1 VLPTKAER
9 HGPERQGP
17 ERQGPERQG
26 PERQGPERQGP
37 ERRAPERRGRSPE
50 VGTTLG
56 TLLPGELARPPGG
69 PCRTPRAAEIV
80 GAARRLLD
88 NDGPEAV
95 TMRRVADEL
104 GIQAPSLYKHFPNKA
119 ALEMA
124 LIEDALVEMGEVSH
138 RTIQLAAPE
147 RRLGALLD
155 AYRSYSLSHPHL
167 YRLATS
173 GPLARDGLSPGL
185 EEWAGNP
192 WYVVTGDAYLA
203 QALWSFA
210 HGMVVLELDDRY
222 LPGSDLSRTW
232 SAGACAFQHTAALGR
247 ARLRGYSLQDEQG

>member
-1 VLPTKAER
+1 MLPAKA
-9 HGPERQGP
+9 ERQGP
-17 ERQGPERQG
+17 EGQGPEGQG
-26 PERQGPERQGP
+26 PEGQGPDRRGPEGQGP
-37 ERRAPERRGRSPE
+37 KRRGRPPE
-50 VGTTLG
+50 LGTALG
-56 TLLPGELARPPGG
+56 TLLPGELARPPDG
-69 PCRTPRAAEIV
+69 PRRTRRAMEIV
-80 GAARRLLD
+80 GVSRRLLD
-88 NDGPEAV
+88 NDGPDAV

-119 ALEMA
+119 ALELV
-124 LIEDALVEMGEVSH
+124 LIEEALVEIGEVSH
-138 RTIQLAAPE
+138 SAIQLAAPDGC
-147 RRLGALLD
+147 LGALLD

-173 GPLARDGLSPGL
+173 GHLAREGLSPGL

-232 SAGACAFQHTAALGR
+232 SAGACAFQHRAALGR
-247 ARLRGYSLQDEQG
+247 ARLGDTASHEEQG